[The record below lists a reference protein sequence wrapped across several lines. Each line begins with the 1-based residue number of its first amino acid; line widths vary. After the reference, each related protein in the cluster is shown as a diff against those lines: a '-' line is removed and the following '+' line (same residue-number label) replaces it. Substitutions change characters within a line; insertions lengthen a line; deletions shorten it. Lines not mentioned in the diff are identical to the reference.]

1 MAYRFSNHEDFFV
14 TPKPGERV
22 RVFIEGQS
30 IATFEGKVTA
40 VNIWAD
46 EKTPETTRVV
56 IQHTIEYR
64 MEQKAPQVSKKPL
77 RPLPRKRK

>member
-1 MAYRFSNHEDFFV
+1 M

-22 RVFIEGQS
+22 RVFIGES
-30 IATFEGKVTA
+30 DFAAFEGKVTA
-40 VNIWAD
+40 VNIWSD

-64 MEQKAPQVSKKPL
+64 TEQKAPQVPKKPL
-77 RPLPRKRK
+77 RPLPRKRKK